1 MFEDIGQQKLWESI
15 ERISRGWSSDEK
27 YFIRTRDGRS
37 LLLRCF
43 DIEKYEAKKK
53 EYEMIKRCC
62 PAN

>member
-43 DIEKYEAKKK
+43 DIEKYEAKL
-53 EYEMIKRCC
+53 
-62 PAN
+62 